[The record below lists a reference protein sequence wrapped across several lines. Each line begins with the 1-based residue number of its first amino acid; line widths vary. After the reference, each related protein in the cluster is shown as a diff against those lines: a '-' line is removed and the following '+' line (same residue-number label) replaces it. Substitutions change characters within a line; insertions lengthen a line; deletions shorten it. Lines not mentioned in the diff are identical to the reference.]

1 METIIASCISAFVT
15 LVVCLITNN
24 AQAEKTRALMEY
36 QISELRKQVEK
47 HNGVIERTLILEEKM
62 RVANHRIDDLER
74 NERHEY
80 EQ

>member
-74 NERHEY
+74 NERHEH